1 MWKVVVV
8 ICALGNPCTI
18 FEQDPMVYYN
28 DKNECMTNSSS
39 KHSELLD
46 AFVDYGFMVY
56 DSKFTCESLPFNQTK
71 LPN

>member
-1 MWKVVVV
+1 MWKVVIV
-8 ICALGNPCTI
+8 ICALGNPCVI
-18 FEQDPMVYYN
+18 MEQDPMRHYS
-28 DKNECMTNSSS
+28 DRNECMAKSSS

-56 DSKFTCESLPFNQTK
+56 DSKFTCERLPFNQTK